1 MVECYLFGCCGFVY
15 GAWYG
20 RVSSNLTLITSFIV
34 SYLTT
39 APTLFG
45 DTSSP
50 TYWFTSLP
58 CPLLLGPARWYSFN
72 RRLNRLDT
80 TRPPHILHIDRC
92 NYWLI
97 TGLIC
102 GDMKTPMHI
111 LLNFLPI
118 EEYAGNCMGTW
129 YASRI
134 PFPTTTMSFFH
145 IHSKALQSTF
155 NLKLCMTYPTNKPLA
170 ACSLFPMQSLKHF
183 RAYL

>member
-1 MVECYLFGCCGFVY
+1 MVECQLFGYCGSVC
-15 GAWYG
+15 GAWYE
-20 RVSSNLTLITSFIV
+20 RIFSNLTLTTSFIV

-39 APTLFG
+39 TPTLFR
-45 DTSSP
+45 DTNSP

-58 CPLLLGPARWYSFN
+58 CPLILGPARWSSFD

-80 TRPPHILHIDRC
+80 TGPPHILPIDRC

-111 LLNFLPI
+111 LLSFLLI

-129 YASRI
+129 YASHI
-134 PFPTTTMSFFH
+134 PFPIITMSFFH
-145 IHSKALQSTF
+145 VHSEALQSTF
-155 NLKLCMTYPTNKPLA
+155 NLKLCMTYPTSKPLV
-170 ACSLFPMQSLKHF
+170 ACSLFPIDRKSVV
-183 RAYL
+183 

>member
-1 MVECYLFGCCGFVY
+1 MSYFTTG
-15 GAWYG
+15 
-20 RVSSNLTLITSFIV
+20 LI
-34 SYLTT
+34 
-39 APTLFG
+39 LFG
-45 DTSSP
+45 DTNSP

-58 CPLLLGPARWYSFN
+58 CPLLLGPAKWSSFD

-80 TRPPHILHIDRC
+80 IGPPHILPIDRC

-97 TGLIC
+97 IDLIC
-102 GDMKTPMHI
+102 EDMKAPMHI
-111 LLNFLPI
+111 LLNILPI

-145 IHSKALQSTF
+145 VHSETLQSIF
-155 NLKLCMTYPTNKPLA
+155 NLKLCMTCSTSNPSA
-170 ACSLFPMQSLKHF
+170 ACSLFPMQPLKHF

>member
-1 MVECYLFGCCGFVY
+1 MVECYLFGRCGSIF
-15 GAWYG
+15 GAQYG
-20 RVSSNLTLITSFIV
+20 RVSSNLTLTTSFIM

-50 TYWFTSLP
+50 TCQFTS
-58 CPLLLGPARWYSFN
+58 CPLLPGPARWSSFD

-80 TRPPHILHIDRC
+80 TGPPHILPIDRC

-97 TGLIC
+97 TGLIY

-118 EEYAGNCMGTW
+118 EEYAKNCMGTW
-129 YASRI
+129 DASHMS
-134 PFPTTTMSFFH
+134 FPATIMSFFH
-145 IHSKALQSTF
+145 VHSEALQSTF
-155 NLKLCMTYPTNKPLA
+155 NLKLCITCPTSKPLA

>member
-1 MVECYLFGCCGFVY
+1 MVECYLFGCCGFVC

-20 RVSSNLTLITSFIV
+20 RVSSNL

-45 DTSSP
+45 DTSFP
-50 TYWFTSLP
+50 TCWFTSLP
-58 CPLLLGPARWYSFN
+58 CPLLLRLARWSSFD

-80 TRPPHILHIDRC
+80 TRPPHILPIDRC

-102 GDMKTPMHI
+102 GDTKTPMHI
-111 LLNFLPI
+111 LLSFLPI

-129 YASRI
+129 YASRMS
-134 PFPTTTMSFFH
+134 FLATTMSFFH
-145 IHSKALQSTF
+145 VHSEALQSTF
-155 NLKLCMTYPTNKPLA
+155 NLKLCMTCLTSKPLTL
-170 ACSLFPMQSLKHF
+170 CSLFPMQSLKHF